1 MARSTA
7 QPLQFSMAVQQTFDI
22 QNSETNSHAQPLQ
35 FTPGTPY
42 QNFDIT
48 PSRKLPTDE

>member
-7 QPLQFSMAVQQTFDI
+7 QPLQFTIQVQQTFDI
-22 QNSETNSHAQPLQ
+22 QNTEQHSHAQPLQ
-35 FTPGTPY
+35 FTPATSY
-42 QNFDIT
+42 QNFDIR

>member
-7 QPLQFSMAVQQTFDI
+7 QSLQFTLQVEQTFDI
-22 QNSETNSHAQPLQ
+22 QNTEQHSHAQVLT
-35 FTPGTPY
+35 FTPGTAY
-42 QNFDIT
+42 QNFDIR